1 MWGMNLRKIIIFH
14 VILNSDNT
22 SYIEQNEDLL
32 KIENEQML
40 EEKIIGKLMSY
51 NSVYT
56 FDLWSNWWRPC
67 PINERDNFNF
77 QKWKNAFTG
86 LIINMLIHI
95 IIIHIIY
102 IVGNENA
109 KRFYFF
115 VDKSIVLKVKNVCFP
130 YLNESNEIYLLN
142 QTKNCA
148 LNLQTNLGTVSLCCN
163 PNFMPLLFLII
174 TRWYDNWRVFS
185 RWWHE

>member
-56 FDLWSNWWRPC
+56 FDLWSN
-67 PINERDNFNF
+67 
-77 QKWKNAFTG
+77 
-86 LIINMLIHI
+86 
-95 IIIHIIY
+95 
-102 IVGNENA
+102 
-109 KRFYFF
+109 
-115 VDKSIVLKVKNVCFP
+115 
-130 YLNESNEIYLLN
+130 
-142 QTKNCA
+142 
-148 LNLQTNLGTVSLCCN
+148 
-163 PNFMPLLFLII
+163 
-174 TRWYDNWRVFS
+174 
-185 RWWHE
+185 